1 MHIVL
6 LILKIIGAILGGLIG
21 LALSLV
27 LLVLFVPVRYQVNV
41 ISVGDV
47 YAKVRVHWLLHIL
60 HLTVVYEEKKTKLK
74 LRIFGIPFKQNKEKK
89 ERKVAKKSKKLR
101 KQTVS
106 REETKADANLET
118 KKQNKTERIENTE
131 KFEKKQLE
139 TSIKEDNNVRQTSK
153 ASDKKIDKEQLT
165 KKINSNQ
172 KQKIH
177 PIKKAKE
184 IFTRIKQTIS
194 SIPQKWFNLKEN
206 IRKFLRKKDQ
216 MLNFIRAEETKY
228 TLKKGKDNFFELIR
242 YIGPRKLKGYIKFGT
257 GDPCQTG
264 QILAGASILY
274 AYFNPKFSLYPD
286 FEEKKL
292 EADLEARGRLRIIR
306 FVRIFARF
314 YFDKQIK
321 QCIAD
326 FKQLKEE

>member
-21 LALSLV
+21 LVLSLV

-74 LRIFGIPFKQNKEKK
+74 LRIFGIPFKQNKGKK
-89 ERKVAKKSKKLR
+89 ERKAAKKSKKLR

-131 KFEKKQLE
+131 KLEKKQLE
-139 TSIKEDNNVRQTSK
+139 TSIKEDNNVGQTSK
-153 ASDKKIDKEQLT
+153 ASDEKIDKKQLT
-165 KKINSNQ
+165 KKVKSS
-172 KQKIH
+172 QKIH
-177 PIKKAKE
+177 PIKKVKE
-184 IFTRIKQTIS
+184 IFVRIKQVIS
-194 SIPQKWFNLKEN
+194 SIPQKWSNLKES

-216 MLNFIRAEETKY
+216 ILDFIRSEETKY
-228 TLKKGKDNFFELIR
+228 TLKKGKDNLFELIR

-292 EADLEARGRLRIIR
+292 EADLEARGRLRMIR